1 MSGVGVSRGGSDQ
14 VVVVPGRIVA
24 LGVLVVLALVV
35 SAVLLGRWS
44 ASVSITQESR
54 SGRPAPAV
62 SGPASA
68 GAGGATG
75 SAGPLSRGDGVVTG
89 GGLLGGSPL
98 GSGGAICL
106 LARPC

>member
-1 MSGVGVSRGGSDQ
+1 MSGVGVSRGRSDQ
-14 VVVVPGRIVA
+14 VVVVPGRILV

-44 ASVSITQESR
+44 ASISITQESR

-62 SGPASA
+62 SGPAS
-68 GAGGATG
+68 GGSTG
-75 SAGPLSRGDGVVTG
+75 SAGPLRRGDGVLTG
-89 GGLLGGSPL
+89 GGLLDGSPV
-98 GSGGAICL
+98 GSGGAVCL

>member
-14 VVVVPGRIVA
+14 VIVIPGRIVA
-24 LGVLVVLALVV
+24 LGVLVVLALVM

-44 ASVSITQESR
+44 ASISITQESR

-68 GAGGATG
+68 GAG
-75 SAGPLSRGDGVVTG
+75 SAGPLSRGNGVVTG

-98 GSGGAICL
+98 GNGGTICL